1 MISRSKRMIIAI
13 AEDGVRR
20 CINPFEGTPTAAVY
34 DSILTMA
41 GKTNR
46 EFPELKQCYPEA
58 YASFVEQQFVG
69 GSMGSS
75 REDAQ
80 GSGAGRQ
87 GWDLILVSVNHSIDF
102 REVKHLRLE
111 L

>member
-13 AEDGVRR
+13 GENGVRR

-58 YASFVEQQFVG
+58 YASFVEQRFAIWVG
-69 GSMGSS
+69 GFYGVES
-75 REDAQ
+75 
-80 GSGAGRQ
+80 
-87 GWDLILVSVNHSIDF
+87 
-102 REVKHLRLE
+102 
-111 L
+111 